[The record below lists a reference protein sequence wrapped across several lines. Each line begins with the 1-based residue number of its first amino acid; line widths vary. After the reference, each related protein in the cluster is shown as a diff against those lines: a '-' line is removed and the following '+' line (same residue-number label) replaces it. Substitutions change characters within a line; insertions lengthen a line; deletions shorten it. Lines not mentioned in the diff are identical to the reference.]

1 MPADLYTLQLESF
14 DDAVSVRDRLMF
26 LGARRVLLL
35 WPPGARVLCR
45 KLDLLLIQRQ
55 ATRLGMRIAL
65 ITDDFE
71 VIEHAH
77 DLNISVFPNEQAA
90 TLGHWKRPRDKL
102 FTPPRDPDEQ
112 AEIVGHVLRQRQP
125 LSPTTLRWRRVAR
138 WIMFALVLGA
148 VAFGFVLAAPSAS
161 VTLTPASRQVHE
173 TVTIV
178 ADPSLTDIDIEH
190 RQMPASVLKLEA
202 TSHVTIQ
209 SSGKAMAGTSQAQG
223 LVTFSNLTDQPILI
237 PLGTVV
243 ATSDTYPVRFATLI
257 ETTLPAGNQAAIQ
270 VPIQSLP
277 EYSGTTGN
285 VNPGAINRVEA
296 DLADQVSVTNPN
308 ATYGGAVQERR
319 LVTAEDHDRLLVLGR
334 QQVLQNARDTL
345 LLQLSGDQF
354 LVPGSISIVEERPE
368 WTIFSAFVGD
378 TAESVSL
385 DLRAG
390 VQAVV
395 VDQKQAQQVAYSAL
409 APYIQPG
416 LEISPEALSFTRGD
430 IQQIDP
436 DGRVTFLMAVSGHIA
451 VMIDPAYVRERV
463 RGVSVG
469 EARNR
474 LERELLLD
482 PGRPPQIKTWPG
494 WYRRMP
500 ILPVRITVKVNTP

>member
-1 MPADLYTLQLESF
+1 VM
-14 DDAVSVRDRLMF
+14 
-26 LGARRVLLL
+26 
-35 WPPGARVLCR
+35 
-45 KLDLLLIQRQ
+45 
-55 ATRLGMRIAL
+55 
-65 ITDDFE
+65 
-71 VIEHAH
+71 
-77 DLNISVFPNEQAA
+77 
-90 TLGHWKRPRDKL
+90 
-102 FTPPRDPDEQ
+102 
-112 AEIVGHVLRQRQP
+112 RQRQP
-125 LSPTTLRWRRVAR
+125 PSPAALRWRRIAR
-138 WIMFALVLGA
+138 WIMFGLVLAA
-148 VAFGFVLAAPSAS
+148 VAFGFLLAAPSAS

-190 RQMPASVLKLEA
+190 RQMPAAVIQLEA

-209 SSGKAMAGTSQAQG
+209 TSGKEMAGTSQAQG
-223 LVTFSNLTDQPILI
+223 LVTFTNLTDQPILI

-257 ETTLPAGNQAAIQ
+257 ETTLPAGNQAAVQ

-277 EYSGTTGN
+277 EYSGTAGN
-285 VNPGAINRVEA
+285 VDPGAINRVEA
-296 DLADQVSVTNPN
+296 DFADQVSVTNPN

-319 LVTAEDHDRLLVLGR
+319 FVTAEDHARLLVLGR
-334 QQVLQNARDTL
+334 QQVLQNARDIL

-354 LVPGSISIVEERPE
+354 LVPGSISIIEERPE
-368 WTIFSAFVGD
+368 WTIYNAFVGD

-385 DLRAG
+385 DLRAR

-430 IQQIDP
+430 IQQIEP

-451 VMIDPAYVRERV
+451 VMIDPDYVRKRV
-463 RGVSVG
+463 RGVSVD
-469 EARNR
+469 EAHHR

-482 PGRPPQIKTWPG
+482 PSRPPQIKTWPG